1 MTFLLLN
8 ILTAGLAL
16 ADDGSLPCETL
27 PSPNLS
33 ADLTKVPWP
42 WKARAAETLLDAN
55 QRLIDAKLECS
66 GMKLESN
73 EDKLAYAV
81 ADKTVGQGRT
91 ASLDLGTGRVLTD
104 GAAVVDAE
112 KFGTFGTFGGRN
124 STADAQL
131 GWNLGF
137 LDGQS
142 TASGIRNSTAA
153 VNDAAA
159 RQKAEADRK
168 AAEAAAKVRAEEAR
182 KAKAAALEAAG
193 GS

>member
-1 MTFLLLN
+1 MMFLFLT
-8 ILTAGLAL
+8 IFTAGLAL

-42 WKARAAETLLDAN
+42 WKARAAETLLEAN
-55 QRLIDAKLECS
+55 QRLIDAKLICS
-66 GMKLESN
+66 DKKLESN

-91 ASLDLGTGRVLTD
+91 ASMDLGTGRVLTD

-112 KFGTFGTFGGRN
+112 KFGTFGGR

-142 TASGIRNSTAA
+142 TASGIRNSTAEA

-168 AAEAAAKVRAEEAR
+168 AAEAAAKARAEEAR